1 MRAGVCFPV
10 ILFGEVQGTM
20 DFFTVQSISLSKG
33 RLEALQ
39 LVSDLVS
46 QSLSK
51 LIESERSRRRN
62 LELQNGIHDVL
73 NVVES
78 ATRTMAQLDTSGSE
92 IGGVIKVISNIA
104 EQTNLLALNAT
115 IEAARA
121 GTAGKGFAVVAQE
134 VKTLAQETS
143 RSTNDI
149 SVRVESIRDA
159 SRGAI
164 HAIEQNRTGDE
175 PDSGRSDR
183 SENRTGRQAIEPQNG
198 SDRESD
204 DLILLGVMSPTGVPH
219 IRRA

>member
-1 MRAGVCFPV
+1 M
-10 ILFGEVQGTM
+10 
-20 DFFTVQSISLSKG
+20 
-33 RLEALQ
+33 
-39 LVSDLVS
+39 SDLVS

-164 HAIEQNRTGDE
+164 HAIEQIGRVMNQIQVDQTVPKIALGDKRLNRKTAQT
-175 PDSGRSDR
+175 
-183 SENRTGRQAIEPQNG
+183 ENLMT
-198 SDRESD
+198 
-204 DLILLGVMSPTGVPH
+204 
-219 IRRA
+219 